1 MRHYIR
7 ARRQG
12 ATYFFTVNLQQRDGN
27 HMLVERIKALRAA
40 FDKVRRD
47 HPFKVNA
54 IVVLPEHLHA
64 MWTLPVGDADFSV
77 RWALIKAQFS
87 RAITTGE
94 TVTPSRS
101 RRRERGIWQR
111 RFYEHMI
118 RDDRDFHAH
127 VDYIHW
133 NPVKH
138 GHVERVV
145 DWPYSSFHWYVR
157 NGWLP
162 NDWASEPNVG
172 ARSMMS
178 WTWMS

>member
-27 HMLVERIKALRAA
+27 RMLVERIKELRAA
-40 FDKVRRD
+40 FDKVRRE

-64 MWTLPVGDADFSV
+64 MWTLPVQDADFSM

-87 RAITTGE
+87 RAIITEE
-94 TVTPSRS
+94 TVSPSRA

-118 RDDRDFHAH
+118 RDDRDFEAH
-127 VDYIHW
+127 VNYIHW

-138 GHVERVV
+138 GHVERVS
-145 DWPYSSFHWYVR
+145 DWPYSSFHSYVR

-162 NDWASEPNVG
+162 VAWAGGSNVG
-172 ARSMMS
+172 ARSPMS
-178 WTWMS
+178 

>member
-27 HMLVERIKALRAA
+27 RMLVERIIDLRAA
-40 FDKVRRD
+40 FEKVRRV
-47 HPFKVNA
+47 HPFKIDA
-54 IVVLPEHLHA
+54 IVVLPEHLHTI
-64 MWTLPVGDADFSV
+64 WTLPVDDADFSM
-77 RWALIKAQFS
+77 RWALVKARFS
-87 RAITTGE
+87 RAIVAGE
-94 TVTPSRS
+94 FVSNSRA

-127 VDYIHW
+127 IDYIHW

-138 GHVERVV
+138 GYVERVV
-145 DWPYSSFHWYVR
+145 DWPYSSFHLYVR

-162 NDWASEPNVG
+162 GDWASESD
-172 ARSMMS
+172 ARATSS
-178 WTWMS
+178 LS

>member
-7 ARRQG
+7 ARRHA

-27 HMLVERIKALRAA
+27 RMLVEKIVELRAA
-40 FDKVRRD
+40 FKKVRRE
-47 HPFKVNA
+47 HPFEVDA
-54 IVVLPEHLHA
+54 IVVLPDHLHA
-64 MWTLPVGDADFSV
+64 MWTLPVEDADFSM
-77 RWALIKAQFS
+77 RWALVKAQFS
-87 RAITTGE
+87 RAIVARE
-94 TVTPSRS
+94 PVSPSRA

-111 RFYEHMI
+111 RFYEHVI

-138 GHVERVV
+138 GHVERVA
-145 DWPYSSFHWYVR
+145 DWPYSSFHSYVR

-162 NDWASEPNVG
+162 IDWACESDTSTTSN
-172 ARSMMS
+172 SS
-178 WTWMS
+178 